1 MKVILHENKM
11 KINNRKIQYYVYI
24 AILYFQ
30 FLFKRK
36 LSLLQWVALF
46 ILTIGVIVQRISF
59 FDDKVDNGHTMENNV
74 SNTED
79 LQYLA
84 NLGNL
89 FQFILS
95 NAEMLWILLQVNIII
110 K

>member
-1 MKVILHENKM
+1 M
-11 KINNRKIQYYVYI
+11 KIKLKLLRWKIQYLVYL

-36 LSLLQWVALF
+36 LSFLQWIALF

-59 FDDKVDNGHTMENNV
+59 FDDKVDNSPTKENNV
-74 SNTED
+74 SYSEH
-79 LQYLA
+79 LQLLA

-95 NAEMLWILLQVNIII
+95 NAEMIWILLQVNIII
-110 K
+110 Q

>member
-1 MKVILHENKM
+1 MKVILHENKI
-11 KINNRKIQYYVYI
+11 KIITLENPIFSISCNII
-24 AILYFQ
+24 FQ

-36 LSLLQWVALF
+36 LSLLQWIALF

-59 FDDKVDNGHTMENNV
+59 FDDKVDNGNTKENDV
-74 SNTED
+74 SNSEH
-79 LQYLA
+79 LQLLA

-110 K
+110 